1 MTAAAAAVLLVGAL
15 VVGYALLPHHA
26 VAGNRLG
33 RVAGEREPVGKVH
46 VGADLAPRP
55 GDLLICEV
63 CRCGAYRPL
72 GAHMWSSILC
82 RNNH

>member
-1 MTAAAAAVLLVGAL
+1 MTAAAVTLAVVAVGLL

-33 RVAGEREPVGKVH
+33 RVAGERVH
-46 VGADLAPRP
+46 VGADLPPRP
-55 GDLLICEV
+55 GDLLICQV

-72 GAHMWSSILC
+72 GARLWSSILC